1 MTRRGRG
8 PARPQ
13 SDVVAEDAAWHPGAM
28 TRELHITGDEAADRL
43 RSDDD
48 FALLTGMLLDQ
59 QVR

>member
-1 MTRRGRG
+1 
-8 PARPQ
+8 
-13 SDVVAEDAAWHPGAM
+13 M

-43 RSDDD
+43 LSDDD